1 MVGFG
6 FAPREETMFNRNPR
20 DNGPRP
26 FWRWFAAEAQGL
38 ANGIE
43 ALARGEA
50 DPDWLLAGLNARIR
64 RFDPTLQADLFR
76 TLDGGC
82 QMTVTGGSDDALL
95 RLLNSAPALAGWRFS
110 SPAGLADTRRVPFRL
125 APRPSLDA
133 ASPIEARHEA
143 YA

>member
-1 MVGFG
+1 
-6 FAPREETMFNRNPR
+6 MFNRR
-20 DNGPRP
+20 HRESSPRP

-50 DPDWLLAGLNARIR
+50 DADWLLVGLNARIHR
-64 RFDPTLQADLFR
+64 YDPALQADLFR
-76 TLDGGC
+76 TIDGGC
-82 QMTVTGGSDDALL
+82 QMTVTGGADDSLA
-95 RLLNSAPALAGWRFS
+95 RLLEAAPALAGWRFS
-110 SPAGLADTRRVPFRL
+110 SPAALADKRRVPFRL
-125 APRPSLDA
+125 APLPSLDM